1 MSADVTTMTDTGEV
15 LMKAG
20 QVFSFITAYKP
31 NTLAEKQ
38 SQTGYE
44 VVLIPFATTAMKP
57 SLSAGGLFY
66 GCSTAAAAPEI
77 AALFQRAYPEK
88 CIADA
93 SLLDTFARLPTCD
106 FIEKKAAA
114 SGAPAYNYVFSFEF
128 PVGSGRV
135 AWHCSDIPFAF
146 RNTDK
151 VAVCNKPG
159 VSDRLEDQVSSAW
172 VRFARTGDPNG
183 PGLPHWPAC
192 KPGSIQTMI
201 LDETCRAA
209 ENHDQALYAAVM
221 QAVRARPGT
230 GKKPVVHR

>member
-1 MSADVTTMTDTGEV
+1 MVHQ
-15 LMKAG
+15 LFAG
-20 QVFSFITAYKP
+20 Q
-31 NTLAEKQ
+31 L
-38 SQTGYE
+38 
-44 VVLIPFATTAMKP
+44 VVQMGFDI
-57 SLSAGGLFY
+57 
-66 GCSTAAAAPEI
+66 
-77 AALFQRAYPEK
+77 
-88 CIADA
+88 
-93 SLLDTFARLPTCD
+93 LLDGADDRFIFIFILFIRPGDRLRLRLQVGLRGEQPLRLPGRTGVQDHGIRLPTCD
-106 FIEKKAAA
+106 FIEKKTAA
-114 SGAPAYNYVFSFEF
+114 SGAPVYNYVFSFEF

-201 LDETCRAA
+201 LDETCRVA
-209 ENHDQALYAAVM
+209 ENHDQSLYAAVM

>member
-1 MSADVTTMTDTGEV
+1 MVRQ
-15 LMKAG
+15 LFAG
-20 QVFSFITAYKP
+20 QLVVQMGFDILLDGADDRFIFIFILFVRP
-31 NTLAEKQ
+31 GDRLRLRLQVGLRGEQ
-38 SQTGYE
+38 PLRLPGRTG
-44 VVLIPFATTAMKP
+44 VQDHGIRLP
-57 SLSAGGLFY
+57 G
-66 GCSTAAAAPEI
+66 
-77 AALFQRAYPEK
+77 AALFRRAYPEK

-93 SLLDTFARLPTCD
+93 SLLDTFARLPTCY

-114 SGAPAYNYVFSFEF
+114 SGAPVYNYVFSFEF

-201 LDETCRAA
+201 LDETCRVA